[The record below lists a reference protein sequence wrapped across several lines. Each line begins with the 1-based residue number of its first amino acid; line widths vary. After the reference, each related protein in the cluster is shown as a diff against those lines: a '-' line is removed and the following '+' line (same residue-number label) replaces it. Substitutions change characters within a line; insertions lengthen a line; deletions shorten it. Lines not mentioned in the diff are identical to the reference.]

1 MRLLARL
8 PDLGSNCNLLSL
20 DHSFWNKVILEASA
34 HQKSDCSTGFFENL
48 RNEND
53 NRIGD
58 LYELSDK
65 GQNMFTT
72 YKKPSFSLINLWA
85 GPFRKN
91 PVKNSADYRSIFNSC
106 SCYKFILEDSASSA
120 CFVWLVQGLDEHLSI
135 HICTVLFQ
143 YFLTF
148 IEILCLKSAF

>member
-34 HQKSDCSTGFFENL
+34 HQKSDCSTGFLENL

-65 GQNMFTT
+65 GQNVFSAHT
-72 YKKPSFSLINLWA
+72 KKPPS
-85 GPFRKN
+85 
-91 PVKNSADYRSIFNSC
+91 
-106 SCYKFILEDSASSA
+106 
-120 CFVWLVQGLDEHLSI
+120 H
-135 HICTVLFQ
+135 
-143 YFLTF
+143 
-148 IEILCLKSAF
+148 